1 MERSLN
7 PLLQR
12 FKLCNGEDA
21 SFNWDLDKLCTH
33 TMVLYKK
40 IPKKSILLL
49 NVQSSYQFLAGFL
62 AGIGKHC
69 QIILANSQ
77 WKTQEWKQVLQQFQ
91 PNVVITE
98 SDLEIVS
105 SSPLSSLK
113 TEAEGTIMIPTG
125 GSSGNIR
132 FVKHNWETLSASVT
146 GFCHYFQQ
154 ETVNCFCLLPL
165 YHVSG
170 LMQFMRTFLTEGSLL
185 LYSYKTIETA
195 WRNQDL
201 QLIQKLETFPQ
212 EKYFISL
219 VPTQLQRLLNF
230 GAGNWLSQFQTI
242 LLGGARSWESLLETA
257 RAYNLPIALTYGM
270 TETASQVV
278 TLQPHDF
285 LAGNSS
291 VGQVLPHAKVWISGE
306 KKEILATGEV
316 GKITIESSSLGL
328 GYYPESEWK
337 GGTLVTDDLG
347 YFDEAGYLYVT
358 GRNSRKIISGGE
370 NVFPDEVEAAILSTG
385 LVSDVYVLGLDDQN
399 WGELVSAIYVPKAET
414 VTIPE
419 ITETLKSYLSGYKIP
434 KRWMAVA
441 SIPRNEQGKVSQ
453 AIFSSQPF
461 SD

>member
-1 MERSLN
+1 M
-7 PLLQR
+7 
-12 FKLCNGEDA
+12 
-21 SFNWDLDKLCTH
+21 
-33 TMVLYKK
+33 
-40 IPKKSILLL
+40 
-49 NVQSSYQFLAGFL
+49 
-62 AGIGKHC
+62 
-69 QIILANSQ
+69 
-77 WKTQEWKQVLQQFQ
+77 
-91 PNVVITE
+91 
-98 SDLEIVS
+98 
-105 SSPLSSLK
+105 
-113 TEAEGTIMIPTG
+113 
-125 GSSGNIR
+125 
-132 FVKHNWETLSASVT
+132 
-146 GFCHYFQQ
+146 
-154 ETVNCFCLLPL
+154 
-165 YHVSG
+165 
-170 LMQFMRTFLTEGSLL
+170 
-185 LYSYKTIETA
+185 A

-201 QLIQKLETFPQ
+201 QLIRKLETFPQ

-278 TLQPHDF
+278 TLQPNDF
-285 LAGNSS
+285 LAGNNS

-316 GKITIESSSLGL
+316 GKITLESSSLGL

-347 YFDEAGYLYVT
+347 YFDKAGYLYVT

-370 NVFPDEVEAAILSTG
+370 NVFPDEIEAAILSTG
-385 LVSDVYVLGLDDQN
+385 LVSDVYVLALEDQN

-414 VTIPE
+414 VTIFE

-441 SIPRNEQGKVSQ
+441 SIPRNEQGKVSK

-461 SD
+461 LD